1 MFQPRRNA
9 APTPGFRTD
18 PATAIDRRL
27 ALLGLYI
34 GSIWAVFIVSAIFP
48 GLDLERYG
56 VRPRSLAGLEGILFA
71 PWLHANFA
79 HILANSGA
87 LIVLGWLTMWPRI
100 SGFWAATAGS
110 MLGAGLCA
118 WLLGSPY
125 SIHIGASGVVFG
137 YGAFL
142 VARGWYTRHILSVL
156 VALGVAATYGTSMLI
171 GVLPVNPAI
180 SWQSHLGGAVGGLIA
195 ARLVSGRVRNARV
208 AQGAGQRG

>member
-1 MFQPRRNA
+1 MYQRRKAANA
-9 APTPGFRTD
+9 SSFRTD
-18 PATAIDRRL
+18 PASAIDRRL
-27 ALLGLYI
+27 ALLGIYV
-34 GSIWAVFIVSAIFP
+34 GSIWAVFIVSAVFP
-48 GLDLERYG
+48 GLELERYG

-71 PWLHANFA
+71 PWLHANLA

-118 WLLGSPY
+118 WLLGSPD

-156 VALGVAATYGTSMLI
+156 IALGVAATYGTSMLI
-171 GVLPVNPAI
+171 GILPVNPVI
-180 SWQSHLGGAVGGLIA
+180 SWQSHLGGVAGGLIA
-195 ARLVSGRVRNARV
+195 ARLVSVRARQS
-208 AQGAGQRG
+208 QGVSGNSAVSR